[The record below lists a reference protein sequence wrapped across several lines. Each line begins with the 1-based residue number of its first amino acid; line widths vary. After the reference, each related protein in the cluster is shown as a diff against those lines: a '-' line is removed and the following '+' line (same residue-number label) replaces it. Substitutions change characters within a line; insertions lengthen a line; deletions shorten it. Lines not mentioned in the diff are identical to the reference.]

1 MFEHLDAVILARVQF
16 AFTVSFHFVF
26 PAFSIGLASYLMVLE
41 ALWLRTGRGVYAN
54 LFRYWLKIF
63 AVVFGMGVVSG
74 VVMSYQFG
82 TNWSVFSEKA
92 GPVIG
97 PLMAYEV
104 MTAFFLEAG
113 FLGVMLFGMNKV
125 GKGLHFL
132 ATCMVAL
139 GTMISATWILA
150 VNSWMQ
156 TPAGHLIN
164 EQGQFVPGPSW
175 WAIVF
180 TASFPYRLVHTV
192 IAAYLTTALAV
203 GGVGAWHL
211 LRDRANPGARKMFSM
226 AMWMA
231 AVVAPIQIFV
241 GDAHGLN
248 TLEHQPAKILAI
260 EGHYEPSPDG
270 ASLILFGIP
279 DSEARRVDY
288 AIEVPKLGSLIL
300 KHDPNAALPGLNDF
314 PREDWPAVGI
324 VFWSFRI
331 MVGLGFAMLGLG
343 LWSLWA
349 RWRGTLYD
357 WRWLHRAALVMG
369 PSGFVAVIAGWIT
382 TEVGRQPFTVYGLMR
397 TAESHSPL
405 AAPAVAA
412 SLIAFVVVYF
422 FAFGAG
428 IYYLLRLMA
437 KPPQPGETQPPSRPQ
452 RAAGITP
459 AASGA
464 GTEY

>member
-1 MFEHLDAVILARVQF
+1 
-16 AFTVSFHFVF
+16 
-26 PAFSIGLASYLMVLE
+26 
-41 ALWLRTGRGVYAN
+41 
-54 LFRYWLKIF
+54 
-63 AVVFGMGVVSG
+63 
-74 VVMSYQFG
+74 
-82 TNWSVFSEKA
+82 
-92 GPVIG
+92 
-97 PLMAYEV
+97 
-104 MTAFFLEAG
+104 
-113 FLGVMLFGMNKV
+113 
-125 GKGLHFL
+125 
-132 ATCMVAL
+132 
-139 GTMISATWILA
+139 
-150 VNSWMQ
+150 
-156 TPAGHLIN
+156 
-164 EQGQFVPGPSW
+164 
-175 WAIVF
+175 
-180 TASFPYRLVHTV
+180 
-192 IAAYLTTALAV
+192 
-203 GGVGAWHL
+203 
-211 LRDRANPGARKMFSM
+211 MFSM